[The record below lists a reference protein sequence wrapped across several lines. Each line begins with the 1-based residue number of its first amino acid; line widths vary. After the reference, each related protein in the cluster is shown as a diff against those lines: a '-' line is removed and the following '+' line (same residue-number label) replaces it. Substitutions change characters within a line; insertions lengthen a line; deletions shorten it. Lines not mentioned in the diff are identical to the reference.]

1 MTDEAEWSLCSDEHK
16 NDKYLNMYSE
26 GNDNCGEVC
35 VCMCVCRGGDP
46 VYLIVNAFP
55 CESKDKQEKWIL
67 ILWVWLCNTL
77 QDRLADCE
85 TSRRITSA
93 FES

>member
-1 MTDEAEWSLCSDEHK
+1 
-16 NDKYLNMYSE
+16 MYSE

-35 VCMCVCRGGDP
+35 VCMCVCRGGGDP

-67 ILWVWLCNTL
+67 ILWV
-77 QDRLADCE
+77 
-85 TSRRITSA
+85 
-93 FES
+93 